1 MINVNEWNRYHVS
14 HILFM
19 FAAENNPFI
28 MNPFPTVKINNM
40 TLDQSYLFKSS
51 KVYNLMTPE
60 KNKAKVDEASRLAR
74 LGELV
79 TKRDINLFNE
89 YSGSSSESTAITTD
103 NQICNTSSPLCEDEN
118 YFFYWLILK
127 VANILTNL
135 SFFIYTVSLIIVFI
149 TIATSFKCN
158 I

>member
-1 MINVNEWNRYHVS
+1 MRNVNEWNRYHVS

-51 KVYNLMTPE
+51 KVYNLMTLE

-79 TKRDINLFNE
+79 TKRDINIFLM
-89 YSGSSSESTAITTD
+89 
-103 NQICNTSSPLCEDEN
+103 
-118 YFFYWLILK
+118 
-127 VANILTNL
+127 NILDPAVGQRLLPQIIKFVTHLLL
-135 SFFIYTVSLIIVFI
+135 SMKMKT
-149 TIATSFKCN
+149 TSF
-158 I
+158 IRLS

>member
-1 MINVNEWNRYHVS
+1 MNGKDTMS
-14 HILFM
+14 HTSFSM

-51 KVYNLMTPE
+51 KVYNLMTLE

-79 TKRDINLFNE
+79 TKRDINIFLM
-89 YSGSSSESTAITTD
+89 
-103 NQICNTSSPLCEDEN
+103 
-118 YFFYWLILK
+118 
-127 VANILTNL
+127 NILDPAVSQRLLLQIIKFVTHLLL
-135 SFFIYTVSLIIVFI
+135 SMKMKT
-149 TIATSFKCN
+149 TSF
-158 I
+158 IRLS